1 MDPNDRGFHY
11 PGSPGEEL
19 LEEIN
24 ALRSR
29 QADEYRNLEEDYRQ
43 RHQRLQDAHEKEIE
57 NCIRRYFAKGN
68 FHINLQAFPYYL
80 A

>member
-24 ALRSR
+24 AVSWKFNQFLDHDGSLPGF
-29 QADEYRNLEEDYRQ
+29 ESMWWLEQ
-43 RHQRLQDAHEKEIE
+43 L
-57 NCIRRYFAKGN
+57 KGLN
-68 FHINLQAFPYYL
+68 WIQWIKSSAYY
-80 A
+80 

>member
-24 ALRSR
+24 AVSWKFSEFLDLDGSLP
-29 QADEYRNLEEDYRQ
+29 ECESL
-43 RHQRLQDAHEKEIE
+43 
-57 NCIRRYFAKGN
+57 
-68 FHINLQAFPYYL
+68 
-80 A
+80 

>member
-1 MDPNDRGFHY
+1 MKNKILQIGKF
-11 PGSPGEEL
+11 SFQ
-19 LEEIN
+19 
-24 ALRSR
+24 LRSR

-68 FHINLQAFPYYL
+68 FHINLSTSFSLLPSMKKNI
-80 A
+80 